1 MAQRRFNFIKN
12 SNAYILHKSR
22 MFIFSGFASY
32 LEYQGANFVS
42 LKADVV
48 FSIQYSVF
56 HLYSKVGVPVKPVGH
71 RFFKK

>member
-1 MAQRRFNFIKN
+1 MV
-12 SNAYILHKSR
+12 
-22 MFIFSGFASY
+22 IFSGFASY